1 MDFQEKQ
8 KQKPLNYAQKP
19 KNYTQNPA
27 KEPEKGGQQHKSMVS
42 KIRCYKIHRMRF
54 LLEESIRQES
64 SPAMNQG
71 ND

>member
-54 LLEESIRQES
+54 LLE
-64 SPAMNQG
+64 
-71 ND
+71 